1 MALDNPKITANMVTE
16 YQASG
21 IPYVTESVV
30 ASGVT
35 KFQFPFV
42 TREFTV
48 RNNGVADVFVGFSE
62 NGALG
67 TNGFTLSTD
76 ASYSG
81 PLRIKNLF
89 VSASAAT
96 SVTVIGALTRIPW
109 HMFPVLTGSDGFEGI
124 G

>member
-1 MALDNPKITANMVTE
+1 MALDNPKITANIVSE

-21 IPYVTESVV
+21 IPYVTESVM

-35 KFQFPFV
+35 KVHFPFV

-48 RNNGVADVFVGFSE
+48 RNNGSTDIFVGFSE

-67 TNGFTLSTD
+67 TNGFTLGED

-81 PLRIKNLF
+81 PLRIKDLW
-89 VSASAAT
+89 VSASTST

-109 HMFPVLTGSDGFEGI
+109 SMFPVLTGSDGFEGI